1 MLALP
6 DDGGCPM
13 DLGAPELLVILLI
26 ALLLFGARRLPDLA
40 KGLGG
45 AISEFRKAANEDET
59 DSAEKTED

>member
-1 MLALP
+1 
-6 DDGGCPM
+6 M

-45 AISEFRKAANEDET
+45 AISEFRKAANDEET
-59 DSAEKTED
+59 GPAEKTED